1 MKMKKFIYSILCI
14 AFFSAVAISVSSCG
28 DDAVEDINKE
38 ENNDGNNDG
47 NNDDTN
53 NSFKLIGKYEVEG
66 AENLAY
72 IEFKANASAIGYD
85 EFGESEELPYKYNE
99 ETKKLTIFDPEEG
112 EMSLWLEFLSNDRI
126 VGWTKEN
133 HTESTEHFIF
143 KRLEFDI
150 TFAPIIGTWRIYD
163 NNSDVYFEQI
173 SIGCKGG
180 FIWKEYD
187 EWENEIDY
195 GSYTY
200 EDNILTWYT
209 SDGYVEGKWHVLEIT
224 GTKMLTTWIKSSGGE
239 GEIEEWTKIPH
250 RNQQ

>member
-1 MKMKKFIYSILCI
+1 MKKFIYSILCI

-126 VGWTKEN
+126 VGWTKED

-163 NNSDVYFEQI
+163 IDGSRYWQI
-173 SIGCKGG
+173 SIGCKGSLFFEELDDRG
-180 FIWKEYD
+180 LKTD
-187 EWENEIDY
+187 H
-195 GSYTY
+195 GTYTY
-200 EDNILTWYT
+200 EDNVLTWYK
-209 SDGYVEGKWHVLEIT
+209 SNGHAEGSWYVLEIT
-224 GTKMLTTWIKSSGGE
+224 DTKMVAQWNEDGY
-239 GEIEEWTKIPH
+239 IEEWTKIPH